1 MAKTS
6 HFQFDPNQEH
16 QVRAIEGAVGLFEG
30 FPRQESAFQLG
41 DDIVPNLAPYET
53 LEESWLLD
61 NLNTSRAE
69 MSATTNN
76 PLPPLMTLDVDDGL
90 VLEGTGIDSWRFPVY
105 TVEMETGTGKTYVY
119 LRTIYELRKNYGWR
133 KFIIVVPSIAIFEGV
148 RQSFEDMK
156 EHFKSL
162 YDNETVHL
170 SPYSS
175 QQISRLR
182 SFASSSFTEIL
193 VMTLDAFNKSSN
205 NIYKP
210 TEKLPGERLPYQ
222 YIQETRPI
230 LILDESQNYLSSRSR
245 EALRTLHPLFAI
257 NYSATPGEKPNL
269 LYRLSPVDAFR
280 LNLVKKI
287 EVMGVTEEQNYNI
300 PQLSFQFLEPTL
312 SYGLPSIEATLNV
325 YKDGQMRQEKIRL
338 KKGEKLYDKTKNP
351 QYKGLE
357 IEEVNIKDGIL
368 RFTNGESLVL
378 EGGSLPSRSKEE
390 IFRIQI
396 RETIKAHFRKQ
407 KEMLPHGIKVLSLFF
422 IDRVANY
429 TAPQAIIPKL
439 FDEEYENL
447 KLQYPFFK
455 GWSAAEV
462 RESYFA
468 KITKPNQPDEFLDT
482 GIENSDKTQKEK
494 DLEKAAYELIMKG
507 KKRLLNFD
515 EKKSFIFA
523 HSALK
528 EGWDNPNVFQ
538 ICTLNTTYSENKKRQ
553 EIGRGLRLAVNQ
565 NGERIQDEYVN
576 VLTVIANE
584 SYESYAN
591 QLQQDYRVS
600 GDTPPP
606 APTNARRQDAVRN
619 DDLFNSADFQQFWE
633 HLSRR
638 TDYRIHLDTEAL
650 IGQCTEV
657 LNNKSASF
665 PEPKIVVSKG
675 RFVITEFV
683 VKLLEV
689 KVNLALIEIK
699 ITDTEGNVSTHAR
712 WYKEGD
718 NIARI
723 AKDERLKGFQVV
735 EIKEAGPHSLVHF
748 GDHES
753 LPLGGF
759 IHFSS
764 EKGQVTDPRSVQE
777 APTNYPV
784 FNLIERTAA
793 ETKLTRNTVLRIF
806 KGLRKEI
813 KEKIFRNPE
822 GFSGV
827 FLGTIREILASQVAE
842 RIEYTLSDDTLEQMA
857 DVVFPST
864 KRFPQKELIYG
875 APWSLYDQVQIDS
888 DIERRFVEH
897 RLNEDDKVVC
907 YFKFPNLFKVQMPK
921 IIGNYNPDWGII
933 RWDHEGKLKLEL
945 VRETKGAS
953 NPNLLQYPNEKRKID
968 CAGKHFQ
975 ALGVRY
981 RHIKGDELNW
991 WEG

>member
-1 MAKTS
+1 MARTS
-6 HFQFDPNQEH
+6 SFQFDPNQEH
-16 QVRAIEGAVGLFEG
+16 QIRAIEGVINLFEG
-30 FPRQESAFQLG
+30 FPRQDSVFQLG
-41 DDIVPNLAPYET
+41 DDIVPNLLPYES

-61 NLNTSRAE
+61 NLNSVRL
-69 MSATTNN
+69 NN
-76 PLPPLMTLDVDDGL
+76 NFLPQMALNVDEGL
-90 VLEGTGIDSWRFPVY
+90 VLDGAGIDSWRFPVY

-119 LRTIYELRKNYGWR
+119 LRTIFELRKRYGWR

-148 RQSFEDMK
+148 CQSFEDMK

-162 YDNETVHL
+162 YDNETVHI

-182 SFASSSFTEIL
+182 SFASSTFTEIM

-230 LILDESQNYLSSRSR
+230 LILDESQNYLSPRSR
-245 EALRTLHPLFAI
+245 EALRALHPLFAI
-257 NYSATPGEKPNL
+257 NYSATPVEKPNL
-269 LYRLSPVDAFR
+269 LYRLSPIDAFR

-287 EVMGVTEEQNYNI
+287 EVLGVTEEQNYNI
-300 PQLSFQFLEPTL
+300 PQLVFQFAEND
-312 SYGLPSIEATLNV
+312 SGYGPSIEATLNI
-325 YKDGQMRQEKIRL
+325 YKDGQIHQEKV
-338 KKGEKLYDKTKNP
+338 KLRKNDNLYEKTKNP
-351 QYKGLE
+351 QYSGLVIDE
-357 IEEVNIKDGIL
+357 ISRRDGVVV
-368 RFTNGESLVL
+368 FTNGETISL
-378 EGGSLPSRSKEE
+378 EGTNTPNFSKEA

-447 KLQYPFFK
+447 KLRYPFFN
-455 GWSAAEV
+455 GWSSEEV

-468 KITKPNQPDEFLDT
+468 KITKTNQPDEFLDT

-538 ICTLNTTYSENKKRQ
+538 ICTLNTTYSEKRKRQ

-565 NGERIQDEYVN
+565 DGERVQDENVN

-584 SYESYAN
+584 SYENYAN
-591 QLQQDYRVS
+591 RLQLDYREN

-606 APTNARRQDAVRN
+606 PPTNARRQEAVRN
-619 DDLFNSADFQQFWE
+619 DDLFKSSDFQRFWE

-638 TDYRIHLDTEAL
+638 TDYQIHLDTEAL
-650 IGQCTEV
+650 IAQCIEV
-657 LNNKSASF
+657 LNNSRAF
-665 PEPKIVVSKG
+665 PEPQIVVTKG

-683 VKLLEV
+683 VKLLDV
-689 KVNLALIEIK
+689 KVNLAQIEIK
-699 ITDTEGNVSTHAR
+699 ITDTEGNTSTSER

-735 EIKEAGPHSLVHF
+735 EVKDAGPHSLVHF

-753 LPLGGF
+753 LRLGGS
-759 IHFSS
+759 IRFSS

-777 APTNYPV
+777 SPTNYPV
-784 FNLIERTAA
+784 FNLIERTAS
-793 ETKLTRNTVLRIF
+793 ETKLTRNTVLLIF

-813 KEKIFRNPE
+813 KEKLFRNPE
-822 GFSGV
+822 GFAGV
-827 FLGTIREILASQVAE
+827 FLGTIREILAGQVANG
-842 RIEYTLSDDTLEQMA
+842 IEYSLTGETLDQIA
-857 DVVFPST
+857 DVLFPST
-864 KRFPQKELIYG
+864 KRFPQKELVDG
-875 APWSLYDQVQIDS
+875 APWSLYDQVQFDS
-888 DIERRFVEH
+888 DIERNFVER
-897 RLNEDDKVVC
+897 RLNEDDKIIC
-907 YFKFPNLFKVQMPK
+907 YFKFPSLFKVQMPK

-933 RWDHEGKLKLEL
+933 RWDRDGKLKLEM

-975 ALGVRY
+975 TLGVHY

-991 WEG
+991 WED